1 MITSLG
7 EVQVRETSDADDLD
21 TVWEL
26 MLEPAIRAG
35 ETYCLPKDITKEGGG
50 LAFWTGAG
58 TSVAHHVFIV
68 ERVPPKAELET
79 PEGYTFA
86 IKSRKGAALGSYF
99 LAPNGLG
106 PGAHI
111 ARCAMAT
118 VPEAAGTDLEAV
130 MLHHVLQTANVCAVD
145 EATPSFRAIV
155 LDNILETNTSAIEL
169 YEDTG
174 FEEVGRLPAAF
185 DHPQHGPVDTLTMHR
200 QLGQLMGVD
209 DLAAWLR
216 EERAVPARSGEE
228 STKDA
233 EPTVDHS
240 IKDTEAELETFRRV
254 KETTVNEEA
263 PEELDEYGYTES
275 DIFSRFAFHLD
286 TLFSGKPPDSPLT
299 KKKKQRDAGASDAAL
314 EELEILYR
322 LKLEAKSEEGK
333 VVRGDA
339 DLSLPAVNGE
349 EPLAAAPSEEPASSR
364 SKASSRAPSITSA
377 SGKTPKKSPGSG
389 KKVTVNV

>member
-130 MLHHVLQTANVCAVD
+130 MLHHVLQKRPENLD
-145 EATPSFRAIV
+145 EYIESYRHAT
-155 LDNILETNTSAIEL
+155 
-169 YEDTG
+169 
-174 FEEVGRLPAAF
+174 GRLP
-185 DHPQHGPVDTLTMHR
+185 PNLS
-200 QLGQLMGVD
+200 
-209 DLAAWLR
+209 
-216 EERAVPARSGEE
+216 ER
-228 STKDA
+228 
-233 EPTVDHS
+233 
-240 IKDTEAELETFRRV
+240 TEA
-254 KETTVNEEA
+254 A
-263 PEELDEYGYTES
+263 
-275 DIFSRFAFHLD
+275 
-286 TLFSGKPPDSPLT
+286 
-299 KKKKQRDAGASDAAL
+299 
-314 EELEILYR
+314 
-322 LKLEAKSEEGK
+322 
-333 VVRGDA
+333 
-339 DLSLPAVNGE
+339 
-349 EPLAAAPSEEPASSR
+349 
-364 SKASSRAPSITSA
+364 
-377 SGKTPKKSPGSG
+377 
-389 KKVTVNV
+389 